1 VTSVTP
7 NSGSASGGTSVTI
20 SGTGFLAGASVS
32 IGGTAAT
39 NVNVTNGTSL
49 TAVTPAHATGT
60 VNVVVINTDGQSG
73 LLAGGFTFVAAAPGD
88 IVMYASEATRVGNY
102 LVVSDGT
109 AAGGARLHNPD
120 AGAAK
125 LVSALANPA
134 SYFELSFTAQGGTAY
149 RLWVRGKAQDDSPY
163 NDSFFVQFS
172 DSVNAAGGAV
182 SRIGTTG
189 AESINLEDCF
199 GCGLSGWGW
208 QDNGWG
214 VGVLGP
220 LIYFQNS
227 GQHTIRIHYRE
238 DGLSLDQL
246 VLSPTTYLNT
256 APGAVWNDS
265 TILPKTNP

>member
-1 VTSVTP
+1 
-7 NSGSASGGTSVTI
+7 
-20 SGTGFLAGASVS
+20 
-32 IGGTAAT
+32 
-39 NVNVTNGTSL
+39 
-49 TAVTPAHATGT
+49 
-60 VNVVVINTDGQSG
+60 
-73 LLAGGFTFVAAAPGD
+73 
-88 IVMYASEATRVGNY
+88 MYASEATRVGNY
-102 LVVSDGT
+102 IVVSDGT

-125 LVSALANPA
+125 LGSALANPG
-134 SYFELSFTAQGGTAY
+134 SYFELSFAAQGGTAY

-172 DSVNAAGGAV
+172 DSVNAGGGAV

-189 AESINLEDCF
+189 AEVINLEDCS
-199 GCGLSGWGW
+199 GCGLSNWGW

-256 APGAVWNDS
+256 APGALWNDS
-265 TILPKTNP
+265 TILPKTGIPTPGPTAVGFKPQTLCQP